1 LWKLRDIIVAVILS
15 AVCGA
20 VYMGWDWVY
29 GVVATGL
36 NPVLQAAF
44 NGLWWLAA
52 GLVPY
57 VVRRSGAA
65 FFSEVAS
72 SAFEFAL
79 GSPYSLSVI
88 LSGVLQG
95 LGAETG
101 FAIGRWKRYS
111 MGYML
116 LAGALAGLGYTVQA
130 YLQFGAN
137 EYGPGLLIAFV
148 ITTMVSG
155 AVLGGALPKWIGDA
169 LLRTGSLQNFEISRQ
184 AGSGA

>member
-1 LWKLRDIIVAVILS
+1 MWKLRDIIVAVVLS

-20 VYMGWDWVY
+20 IYMGWDWLF

-57 VVRRSGAA
+57 IIRRPGAA
-65 FFSEVAS
+65 LLSEVAS
-72 SAFEFAL
+72 AAFEFVF
-79 GSPYSLSVI
+79 GSPYSLGAI

-95 LGAETG
+95 LGAEIG
-101 FAIGRWKRYS
+101 FALGRWRRYN
-111 MGYML
+111 MGIMML
-116 LAGALAGLGYTVQA
+116 SGALAGLGYSVQA
-130 YLQFGAN
+130 YFQYGAN
-137 EYGPGLLIAFV
+137 HYSHGVLAGFV
-148 ITTMVSG
+148 LVTMLSG

-169 LLRTGSLQNFEISRQ
+169 LYRTGSLQNYEIARQ
-184 AGSGA
+184 VRRSS

>member
-1 LWKLRDIIVAVILS
+1 MWKLRDIIVAVVLS

-29 GVVATGL
+29 GVTATGL

-57 VVRRSGAA
+57 VIRRPGAA
-65 FFSEVAS
+65 LLSEVAS
-72 SAFEFAL
+72 SAFEFVL

-88 LSGVLQG
+88 ISGLLQG
-95 LGAETG
+95 LGAEAG
-101 FAIGRWKRYS
+101 FASGRWNRYS
-111 MGYML
+111 MGIML
-116 LAGALAGLGYTVQA
+116 LAGALAGFGYTIQA
-130 YLQFGAN
+130 YFQYGAN
-137 EYGPGLLIAFV
+137 TYGPGLLIAFV
-148 ITTMVSG
+148 LTTMLSG

-169 LLRTGSLQNFEISRQ
+169 LYKTGALQNFEIARQ
-184 AGSGA
+184 ARTTA